1 MGGITSQKVFLLW
14 YICYVVIKKSYLL
27 MQKIIIENFGPIE
40 YAEIEVK
47 KILVLIGE
55 QASGKSTIAKLIYF
69 FKTIQEDLFSQIY
82 RDKQNQSLDINSDI
96 LPPIQ
101 QKFYNFFGPTNNLP
115 DFEITF
121 YYSFNENKFLK
132 LSNDENKK
140 MKISPI
146 DTFINEKFTILASDI
161 KFRLRQEYLNI
172 NKNRNIQ
179 PLIKEEEKIKYAQQ
193 LYDLLND
200 LFQNKQRDLLFIV
213 AGRSATV
220 AYPSLFEK
228 YFSQS
233 IEINLKQNISIDNYE
248 RSSKTLDEILLEK
261 FIEKFVRV
269 KDIFKKFRNFEGLIE
284 SYSENNI
291 KEKLY
296 QVKNKI
302 DKILKGEYRIDDL
315 GEKILFNKE
324 TEEYIYLS
332 NTSSGQQESIRILQ
346 DIFIN
351 ILDDAKVLRIIEE
364 PEAHLFPVAQKQLIE
379 LLALMINQNDDN
391 QLIITTHSPYVL
403 TVFNNLLFANRVVE
417 KNPSTQSEV
426 AQIIPQD
433 SWLSAKDFSAYSLGN
448 QSVSEDTKYCEPIFN
463 QEKGTIQQN
472 YLDTVSE
479 ILGGDFQALYS
490 IHAKTFKRK

>member
-1 MGGITSQKVFLLW
+1 
-14 YICYVVIKKSYLL
+14 
-27 MQKIIIENFGPIE
+27 
-40 YAEIEVK
+40 
-47 KILVLIGE
+47 
-55 QASGKSTIAKLIYF
+55 
-69 FKTIQEDLFSQIY
+69 
-82 RDKQNQSLDINSDI
+82 
-96 LPPIQ
+96 
-101 QKFYNFFGPTNNLP
+101 
-115 DFEITF
+115 
-121 YYSFNENKFLK
+121 LK

-346 DIFIN
+346 DGN
-351 ILDDAKVLRIIEE
+351 NQVKLYQDGN
-364 PEAHLFPVAQKQLIE
+364 LIH
-379 LLALMINQNDDN
+379 
-391 QLIITTHSPYVL
+391 T
-403 TVFNNLLFANRVVE
+403 F
-417 KNPSTQSEV
+417 
-426 AQIIPQD
+426 
-433 SWLSAKDFSAYSLGN
+433 
-448 QSVSEDTKYCEPIFN
+448 SVSN
-463 QEKGTIQQN
+463 
-472 YLDTVSE
+472 VSK
-479 ILGGDFQALYS
+479 LYAYPFVRSQFQHK
-490 IHAKTFKRK
+490 IVDVEVV

>member
-1 MGGITSQKVFLLW
+1 
-14 YICYVVIKKSYLL
+14 
-27 MQKIIIENFGPIE
+27 MQKIIIKNFGPIK

-96 LPPIQ
+96 LSPIQ

-346 DIFIN
+346 DIFLN
-351 ILDDAKVLRIIEE
+351 ILDNTKVLRIIE
-364 PEAHLFPVAQKQLIE
+364 
-379 LLALMINQNDDN
+379 
-391 QLIITTHSPYVL
+391 
-403 TVFNNLLFANRVVE
+403 
-417 KNPSTQSEV
+417 
-426 AQIIPQD
+426 
-433 SWLSAKDFSAYSLGN
+433 
-448 QSVSEDTKYCEPIFN
+448 
-463 QEKGTIQQN
+463 
-472 YLDTVSE
+472 
-479 ILGGDFQALYS
+479 
-490 IHAKTFKRK
+490 

>member
-1 MGGITSQKVFLLW
+1 
-14 YICYVVIKKSYLL
+14 
-27 MQKIIIENFGPIE
+27 MQKIIINNFGSIK

-233 IEINLKQNISIDNYE
+233 IEINLKQNIPIDNYE

-379 LLALMINQNDDN
+379 LLALMINQNNDN

-448 QSVSEDTKYCEPIFN
+448 QSVSQDTNYCEPIFN